1 MGGSCPRLPPPT
13 FKNGWER
20 GRHREQ
26 KNSKQVT
33 DQTVV
38 TVTKALTKTTL
49 HTQRS
54 CRAAVKRV
62 FSHTLCVCLCVRVC
76 VTMLYMLFFVIYRRI
91 WIFLRRRWS
100 FVSRVFFRFSLSL
113 DRQFNRFALSL
124 FIVDFQFAFCV
135 SNSIWTTKIHVRLS
149 VVSLRGVHPMGEGR
163 RCFVEILG
171 GRVTK
176 IGDQPINTRNLV
188 GWLSLKSFPSVGH
201 ILRLKFTKFDSRRS
215 SDYPF
220 VSSSV
225 CVLDE
230 VWHFIIDK

>member
-1 MGGSCPRLPPPT
+1 MCVS
-13 FKNGWER
+13 
-20 GRHREQ
+20 
-26 KNSKQVT
+26 V
-33 DQTVV
+33 
-38 TVTKALTKTTL
+38 
-49 HTQRS
+49 
-54 CRAAVKRV
+54 RA
-62 FSHTLCVCLCVRVC
+62 CVR
-76 VTMLYMLFFVIYRRI
+76 YYVIHVVFCYLSTNLNLSSPSLVVRFAR
-91 WIFLRRRWS
+91 
-100 FVSRVFFRFSLSL
+100 FFRFSLSL

-188 GWLSLKSFPSVGH
+188 GWLSAKSFPSVGH